1 MMRRTRWTTVLACF
15 VGPGV
20 LAWAASD
27 LMLRHRGWVASLT
40 PWGAVVAAA
49 IAAIV
54 LIAGLAVRRLREH
67 EPTWMTP
74 TGAATTAA
82 AAQASARVGAV
93 VGGVYA
99 GGLLVALLNLDSPAM
114 TSLARSAGACLTACA
129 LWTAIGLLVEHWCA
143 IGEDDDDD
151 LHPGSSPHGSAA

>member
-1 MMRRTRWTTVLACF
+1 MRRTRWTTVLACF

-27 LMLRHRGWVASLT
+27 LMLGHRGWTLSLT
-40 PWGAVVAAA
+40 PWGAAV
-49 IAAIV
+49 AIV
-54 LIAGLAVRRLREH
+54 IATSVLVAGLAVRRLREH

-74 TGAATTAA
+74 LGAATTAA

-93 VGGVYA
+93 IGGVYA
-99 GGLLVALLNLDSPAM
+99 GGLAVALLNLDSPAM
-114 TSLARSAGACLTACA
+114 ISLAWSAGACLSACV
-129 LWTAIGLLVEHWCA
+129 LWSGIGLLVEHWCA

-151 LHPGSSPHGSAA
+151 LRSSSPPHGSTA

>member
-1 MMRRTRWTTVLACF
+1 MRRTRWTTVLACF

-20 LAWAASD
+20 FAWAASD
-27 LMLRHRGWVASLT
+27 IMLHRRGWTVSLT
-40 PWGAVVAAA
+40 PWGAVVAVV
-49 IAAIV
+49 IAAAV

-93 VGGVYA
+93 IGGIYA
-99 GGLLVALLNLDSPAM
+99 GGLAVALLNLDSPAM
-114 TSLARSAGACLTACA
+114 VSLARSAGACLAACV
-129 LWTAIGLLVEHWCA
+129 LWSCIGLLVEHWCA

-151 LHPGSSPHGSAA
+151 LHPGSSPSGSAA